1 MSFLETIISKG
12 AEYFSGESPN
22 ELVNS
27 IDEILLGHQKEGSI
41 SGQQRDALRHYFG
54 MQVLSEKYGETPAWL
69 AGVIHEEFDSI
80 LPWEGREQSRIDKG
94 NNKVALEHYEKNIG
108 VGWKPGL
115 SVDELYQALEY
126 LEIPPPP
133 RTADE
138 YMADRAQEGNM
149 AEMGTSAMSA
159 FENKDNWSSTNERNF
174 QERKKDAKY
183 ALDALTKDPG
193 GTSDV
198 KLPATPSKKY

>member
-22 ELVNS
+22 EVVNS
-27 IDEILLGHQKEGSI
+27 IDEILLGHQKDGSI

-54 MQVLSEKYGETPAWL
+54 MQALSEKYGETPAWL

-80 LPWEGREQSRIDKG
+80 LPWEGREQSRIDKD

-149 AEMGTSAMSA
+149 SEMGTSVTPVEP
-159 FENKDNWSSTNERNF
+159 ENNQPKVDGISRATEL
-174 QERKKDAKY
+174 EDLAKSIG
-183 ALDALTKDPG
+183 D
-193 GTSDV
+193 TSEM
-198 KLPATPSKKY
+198 KLPTIPNKKY